1 MKVCVYLRKSRA
13 DRDRQDIPPEEVLN
27 RHEAMLLD
35 YAEKADLDVVS
46 IKKEV
51 VSGESLARR
60 PEMLKLL
67 DEVEEGLYDAVLVKD
82 FDRLGRGTM
91 MEQGIIIETFRKTG
105 TKIITPDKLYDLEN
119 EFDEEYIDI
128 SAFFARKE
136 LKMITKRLQ
145 SGRMKSVSDG
155 NYISPYAPYGYDKK
169 DKTLTVNAKESKAVQ
184 LIFELYANQSYGDTR
199 IAKYLTGCGIPNKHG
214 YPVWDK
220 TTIRNIIR
228 NPVYIGKVTW
238 NKRVYRYRENGK
250 RTSRFSPPSGWKV
263 FQGRHEAIIDEK
275 LFEKAQDAVGRN
287 TVPRLQKTKFL
298 RNPMANM
305 MRCHACGAAMTVRTA
320 AGKPATLRCYRN
332 CGKTM
337 GAYLDSVEERLR
349 LLLLLYFSEYEIPFH
364 DADDRS
370 WRASREAPVL
380 ADSLTACMSRKSRL
394 TAQMDNLHD
403 LVEQGVY
410 DSETFLERS
419 KKLTEERIHL
429 DDKIKDLK
437 LRLSEMSG
445 CGEELPHIT
454 DLSQFLRCV
463 YIRLDAKNRNGFLK
477 DVLNAVVYSKP
488 KGSVR
493 DGFSLEIM
501 LRE

>member
-1 MKVCVYLRKSRA
+1 MKVCIYLRKSRA

-35 YAEKADLDVVS
+35 YAEKTRLDVMS

-82 FDRLGRGTM
+82 FDRLGRGNM

-145 SGRMKSVSDG
+145 CGRMKSVSDG

-169 DKTLTVNAKESKAVQ
+169 NKTLVINEKESKAVM
-184 LIFELYANQSYGDTR
+184 LIFELYTNQGYGDTR
-199 IAKYLTGCGIPNKHG
+199 IAKYLADRGIPNKHG
-214 YPVWDK
+214 KPLWDK
-220 TTIRNIIR
+220 TTVRNIIR
-228 NPVYIGKVTW
+228 NPIYIGKVAW
-238 NKRVYRYRENGK
+238 NKRNYRYGKNGK
-250 RTSRFSPPSGWKV
+250 RTSCFSASSEWKV
-263 FQGRHEAIIDEK
+263 YKGRHDAIIDDET
-275 LFEKAQDAVGRN
+275 FIKAQSIAGRN
-287 TVPRLQKTKFL
+287 TIPRLQETKTL

-305 MRCHACGAAMTVRTA
+305 IRCRACHAAMTIRTA
-320 AGKPATLRCYRN
+320 AGKADTLRCYRN

-337 GAYLDSVEERLR
+337 GSYLDSVEKRLVA
-349 LLLLLYFSEYEIPFH
+349 LLSQHFSEGEIPFH
-364 DADDRS
+364 YMRDQ
-370 WRASREAPVL
+370 SRRVKEYPVL
-380 ADSLTACMSRKSRL
+380 ADSLETCMTRKSKL
-394 TAQMDNLHD
+394 AVQMDALHD
-403 LVEQGVY
+403 LLEQGVY
-410 DSETFLERS
+410 DPETFGERS
-419 KKLTEERIHL
+419 KKLTQEQFLLDDRIKDMEKRLLQMNDDTEERPR
-429 DDKIKDLK
+429 IKDFQ
-437 LRLSEMSG
+437 
-445 CGEELPHIT
+445 
-454 DLSQFLRCV
+454 QFLYCV
-463 YIRLDAKNRNGFLK
+463 YAHLDAKNRNEFLR
-477 DVLNAVVYSKP
+477 DALQSVVYSKP
-488 KGSVR
+488 KGSKR
-493 DGFSLEIM
+493 DGFSLEIL